1 MSKSHKKRSLIKTL
15 TWRIIA
21 TSDTFLISWII
32 TGAATL
38 AGAIA
43 GIEIV
48 TKMFL
53 YYLHERGWN
62 KIKWAKQVSEGHTT
76 LLPFY
81 CYFSCFKQYYDAP
94 EHSQIHKKEA
104 KED

>member
-1 MSKSHKKRSLIKTL
+1 MSKSHKKSSLAKTL

-43 GIEIV
+43 GIEVV

-62 KIKWAKQVSEGHTT
+62 KIKWAKQVNEGHTT
-76 LLPFY
+76 IFP
-81 CYFSCFKQYYDAP
+81 YYDAP
-94 EHSQIHKKEA
+94 EHSKIHKEEA
-104 KED
+104 KEE

>member
-1 MSKSHKKRSLIKTL
+1 MSKSHKKRSLAKTL

-43 GIEIV
+43 GIEVVRKCFYITYMKEVGIKLNGQNKLMKDIRQYFLTMMHLNIV
-48 TKMFL
+48 KF
-53 YYLHERGWN
+53 
-62 KIKWAKQVSEGHTT
+62 IK
-76 LLPFY
+76 
-81 CYFSCFKQYYDAP
+81 
-94 EHSQIHKKEA
+94 KKL
-104 KED
+104 KRNNI

>member
-1 MSKSHKKRSLIKTL
+1 LKYQV
-15 TWRIIA
+15 A
-21 TSDTFLISWII
+21 FLISWII

-62 KIKWAKQVSEGHTT
+62 KIKWAKQVNEGHTT

-94 EHSQIHKKEA
+94 EHSQIHKKEIGKQCKA
-104 KED
+104 LFKNVEIFFTD